1 MGQVSVEGAR
11 VDEAA
16 FETTD
21 ALEHSAPTAENTQE
35 KLRPSAPSGVRR
47 EGEEEGEEEGRQI
60 HHHLAG
66 FQPGTIRDSSPG
78 GGGDAQSLFACAAT
92 HLPEINVEVDNA
104 QAPVVAPAPPAPAP
118 AAPSAGPPPAP
129 AGPSLKP
136 NALPPSLAPV
146 VGVNEEEDE
155 NEVTSAGG
163 DMTSA
168 AGDVTSVDG
177 SPRASCSP
185 GVC

>member
-1 MGQVSVEGAR
+1 MGQVRTEGER
-11 VDEAA
+11 VDAA
-16 FETTD
+16 APETTD
-21 ALEHSAPTAENTQE
+21 ALEHSVPAAENTQE
-35 KLRPSAPSGVRR
+35 KLEPSAPSGIRR
-47 EGEEEGEEEGRQI
+47 EEEEEEEGRQV

-78 GGGDAQSLFACAAT
+78 GGGDAQSLFACAAN
-92 HLPEINVEVDNA
+92 HLPQIDVEVHNA

-136 NALPPSLAPV
+136 NAPPPSPAPV
-146 VGVNEEEDE
+146 AGVNEEEDE

-168 AGDVTSVDG
+168 AGDVTIVDG
-177 SPRASCSP
+177 SPRAASSP